1 MTKLSGPGSL
11 ILGVALG
18 VSVCALLIWNPLG
31 WARIDHF
38 LGRSAEVHRAMDHSD
53 GTLYTCGMHPQVIQ
67 DEPGNCPICG
77 MRLVPVA
84 NTGSGGPAG
93 ERKILYWRAPMDPSY
108 TSDQPGQSP
117 MGMDLVPV
125 YDDKGT
131 VDGGVRVSPNFL
143 QNFAVRTTEVR
154 QGSLPI
160 DIQTVGIL
168 SHNEEKVI
176 SINTKFEGWIE
187 NARVNNIG
195 EHVKKGDVL
204 FEIYSPQLVTTQREY
219 LAAIEYVDRLTEK
232 SAYPEAIERAK
243 SLLASARERLRYWDM
258 TEAQIEALDRSR
270 TVSRTVKFISPG
282 SGSVVAKMGDSF
294 EGMKVSPG
302 MTLLKLA
309 HHATL
314 WVEAEFYEQDIRH
327 LRKGQRVTVE
337 VDAFP
342 GRRWSGK
349 ILFFRPAV
357 SPQTRTLT
365 AFIEVANEDLK
376 LLPQMYARIQA
387 SVGGRSN
394 AVIVPDQS
402 VLHSGER
409 AVVIVA
415 KGGGL
420 FEPREV
426 GLGIA
431 SGGMQQVTK
440 GLSPGEQVVTSSQF
454 LIDSES
460 NLRAAI
466 SQLLGDGGG
475 RSSETPSTPRA
486 ISSEE

>member
-1 MTKLSGPGSL
+1 MTKASGAASL
-11 ILGVALG
+11 FLGVVLG
-18 VSVCALLIWNPLG
+18 ISVCALLIWNPLG
-31 WARIDHF
+31 WTRIDHF
-38 LGRSAEVHRAMDHSD
+38 LGRASEAHQAMDHPD
-53 GTLYTCGMHPQVIQ
+53 GTLYTCGMHLQVVQ

-77 MRLVPVA
+77 MRLVPIA
-84 NTGSGGPAG
+84 DTGSGRPSG

-108 TSDQPGQSP
+108 TSDQPGKSP

-125 YDDKGT
+125 YEDEGA
-131 VDGGVRVSPNFL
+131 VDGGVRVSQNFL

-160 DIQTVGIL
+160 EIETVGIL
-168 SHNEEKVI
+168 SHDEERVI

-195 EHVKKGDVL
+195 EHVKKGDLL

-232 SAYPEAIERAK
+232 GAYPEAIERAK
-243 SLLASARERLRYWDM
+243 SLREAAHERLRYWDM
-258 TEAQIEALDRSR
+258 TEEQIEALDKSR
-270 TVSRTVKFISPG
+270 TVSRTVEFISPA
-282 SGSVVAKMGDSF
+282 SGSVVGKMGNSF

-327 LRKGQRVTVE
+327 LREGQRVTIE

-357 SPQTRTLT
+357 SPHTRTLT
-365 AFIEVANEDLK
+365 AFIQVANEDLK
-376 LLPQMYARIQA
+376 LLPQMYARIRA
-387 SVGGRSN
+387 SVGGQSN
-394 AVIVPDQS
+394 TVIVPDQS

-426 GLGIA
+426 DLGIA
-431 SGGMQQVTK
+431 SGGMQQVTR
-440 GLSPGEQVVTSSQF
+440 GLSSGEQVVTSSQF

-475 RSSETPSTPRA
+475 KSGETPSMPA
-486 ISSEE
+486 SHQH

>member
-1 MTKLSGPGSL
+1 MTKLRGPAFL
-11 ILGVALG
+11 LLGVLLG
-18 VSVCALLIWNPLG
+18 VGACALLIWNPLG
-31 WARIDHF
+31 WVQIDHL
-38 LGRSAEVHRAMDHSD
+38 LGRSHEAHQITDGD
-53 GTLYTCGMHPQVIQ
+53 GTALYTCGMHPQVAQ

-77 MRLVPVA
+77 MRLVRVA
-84 NTGSGGPAG
+84 DTGLGRPSG

-108 TSDQPGQSP
+108 TSDQPGKSP

-125 YDDKGT
+125 YEDEGA
-131 VDGGVRVSPNFL
+131 VEGGVRVSQNFL
-143 QNFAVRTTEVR
+143 QNFAVRATEVR
-154 QGSLPI
+154 RGSLPI
-160 DIQTVGIL
+160 EIQTVGIL
-168 SHNEEKVI
+168 SHNEKKVI
-176 SINTKFEGWIE
+176 SINTKFDGWIE

-195 EHVKKGDVL
+195 EQVNEGDVL

-219 LAAIEYVDRLTEK
+219 LAAMDYVERLREK
-232 SAYPEAIERAK
+232 GAYPEAIERAK
-243 SLLASARERLRYWDM
+243 SLRQSARERLRYWDM
-258 TEAQIEALDRSR
+258 TEGQIEALDRSK
-270 TVSRTVKFISPG
+270 TVSRTVKFISPAA
-282 SGSVVAKMGDSF
+282 GSVVGKMGDSF

-302 MTLLKLA
+302 MTMLKLA
-309 HHATL
+309 NHTTL
-314 WVEAEFYEQDIRH
+314 WAEAEFYEQDIRH
-327 LRKGQRVTVE
+327 LREGQRVTVE

-365 AFIEVANEDLK
+365 AFIEVANKDMQLM
-376 LLPQMYARIQA
+376 PQMYARIKA

-415 KGGGL
+415 KGGGR

-431 SGGMQQVTK
+431 SGGMQQVTT
-440 GLSPGEQVVTSSQF
+440 GLSAGEQVVTSSQF

-475 RSSETPSTPRA
+475 RTSETAVTPA
-486 ISSEE
+486 SHQP